1 MFAKATKSMSIYAK
15 IAYILLAST
24 VVIVPMAAGSQYYPI
39 PSTNNQFALFKM
51 VALFVLVGSAFLFAA
66 LDMLLGER
74 EVRWHSLMW
83 VALAYVGVTC
93 VSFGFSLDKR
103 LSLFGDYH
111 RYAGLAPTVLTVL
124 LLFLAIQLIRNN
136 SGMRFIMHLS
146 VLTSFLLAGYGLAQ
160 FFGVETAHLSQVAGL
175 GRRSF
180 SLYGNANLYATYLC
194 FIDFFAAGLLFSEKK
209 YGWRVVYGVAL
220 LVNLAVS
227 FTSMTRSL
235 FLALVI
241 VIPLFVVM
249 LVRQRVKFEKG
260 DKVVLGAGALVGIGL
275 AGISLSQKNSE
286 LNVLSRIGGVFTSSG
301 STGSRIEIW
310 KSALSVIKEYP
321 LFGTGPDT
329 YAVTGMSHLTD
340 RYLQTV
346 GLAEV
351 PNNAHSLFLQLAATI
366 GLLGM
371 LAYFAVA
378 LYAVVLSWK
387 HAWTTG
393 DEKQASGKILY
404 ASVLCGLLAFLVNSS
419 VSVVDIGSA
428 PFYWLALAYLI
439 VPFAK
444 TKEFKTSAPGALL
457 TGIAAVCFILC
468 VVFPFKLLVADYDF
482 WQGMNSPQASTQQ
495 IEWYQKATA
504 QNPFEADFATKYVDA
519 VGGSYIARL
528 STLTTQDFAA
538 LHSFIDEWYS
548 KFPYRFD
555 MQSVA
560 SYYYAA
566 VGVSTLESTYLAQA
580 KSLDL
585 QILKDNPRHMKAM
598 ADLACIYKVTGDQS
612 KARELYSYIK
622 NTGPDTTI
630 KQESLALIDSVKTP
644 TK

>member
-39 PSTNNQFALFKM
+39 PATNNQFALFKM
-51 VALFVLVGSAFLFAA
+51 VALFVLVGSAFLFVA
-66 LDMLLGER
+66 LDMLMGDR
-74 EVRWHSLMW
+74 EVRWHPLMW
-83 VALAYVGVTC
+83 VALVYVAITA
-93 VSFGFSLDKR
+93 VSFAFSLDKR

-111 RYAGLAPTVLTVL
+111 RYAGLAPTLLTVL

-136 SGMRFIMHLS
+136 AGMRFIMHLS
-146 VLTSFLLAGYGLAQ
+146 VLTSFLLAGYGIAQ

-209 YGWRVVYGVAL
+209 KSWRAVYWAAL
-220 LVNLAVS
+220 LINLAVS

-235 FLALVI
+235 FLALV
-241 VIPLFVVM
+241 VVAPLFIVM
-249 LVRQRVKFEKG
+249 LVRQKVIFEKT
-260 DKVVLGAGALVGIGL
+260 DKVILGAGTLVGVGL
-275 AGISLSQKNSE
+275 AGVSLSQSSSE
-286 LNVLSRIGGVFTSSG
+286 LNVLSRIGAVFTSSG

-371 LAYFAVA
+371 LAYAAVA
-378 LYAVVLSWK
+378 LYAIVLSWK
-387 HAWTTG
+387 HAWERG
-393 DEKQASGKILY
+393 DQKQVSGKILY
-404 ASVLCGLLAFLVNSS
+404 ASVLCGLVAFLVNSS

-428 PFYWLALAYLI
+428 PFYWMALAYLV
-439 VPFAK
+439 VPFSMK
-444 TKEFKTSAPGALL
+444 RELRSSAPAALV
-457 TGIAAVCFILC
+457 TAVAAVCFILC
-468 VVFPFKLLVADYDF
+468 AVFPFKLLVADYDF
-482 WQGMNSPQASTQQ
+482 WQGENSPQASAQQ
-495 IEWYQKATA
+495 IEWYKKATA
-504 QNPFEADFATKYVDA
+504 QNPFEADFATKYIDA
-519 VGGSYIARL
+519 VGGSYISRL
-528 STLTTQDFAA
+528 SSLTPQDYEA
-538 LHSFIDEWYS
+538 LHAFIDQWYS

-566 VGVSTLESTYLAQA
+566 VGVSTRDSAYIAQA

-585 QILKDNPRHMKAM
+585 QILKDNPRHMKVM
-598 ADLACIYKVTGDQS
+598 ADLACLYKVTGDQS
-612 KARELYSYIK
+612 KASELYSYIK
-622 NTGPDTTI
+622 STGPDTTI
-630 KQESLALIDSVKTP
+630 KRESLALIDSVETF